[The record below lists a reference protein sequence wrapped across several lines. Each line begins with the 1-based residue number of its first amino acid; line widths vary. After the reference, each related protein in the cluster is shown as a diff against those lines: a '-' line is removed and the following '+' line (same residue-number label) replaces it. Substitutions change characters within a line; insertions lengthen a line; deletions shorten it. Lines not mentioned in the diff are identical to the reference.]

1 MGNRVLSKYSPG
13 GWKIVTFQLEQSQE
27 NLTSHSGLAL
37 FGAILAGSQLR
48 EKLNQIELP
57 KAKQEP
63 DISHKD
69 VMVSYIGLLGLG
81 QSAYE
86 AIEPFRA
93 DEDGFKLLLNLEAV
107 PSCATL
113 RQRLDQ

>member
-1 MGNRVLSKYSPG
+1 M
-13 GWKIVTFQLEQSQE
+13 VTFHLEQSQE

-37 FGAILAGSQLR
+37 FGATLSSSQLAN
-48 EKLNQIELP
+48 KLNQISLP

-63 DISHKD
+63 HISHYE
-69 VMVSYIGLLGLG
+69 VVVSYIGLLGLG

-93 DEDGFKLLLNLEAV
+93 DEAGFQLLL
-107 PSCATL
+107 
-113 RQRLDQ
+113 D